1 MASGIAKVLVVN
13 NDSDLCEVVSNA
25 LEFYGH
31 KVVVANS
38 ILEARD
44 VLSSEQFHVALL
56 DILLDDGYGYGY
68 GLIEDCKSC
77 FPPVEPIVMSG
88 YQSPFYVDGDSP
100 VIDYLSVARNVGAEM
115 ILRKPFE
122 FDALNKMVCSA
133 RDKSGAAARAGIPES
148 GGGPLGETG
157 FH

>member
-1 MASGIAKVLVVN
+1 MASGMAKVLVVD
-13 NDSDLCEVVSNA
+13 NDSDLCEVVSTA

-31 KVVVANS
+31 QVVVANS

-44 VLSSEQFHVALL
+44 VLSSEQFDVALL
-56 DILLDDGYGYGY
+56 DILLDDGYGYR
-68 GLIEDCKSC
+68 LIEDCKRC
-77 FPPVEPIVMSG
+77 FPAVEPIVMSG
-88 YQSPFYVDGDSP
+88 YQSPFYVDSDGP
-100 VIDYLSVARNVGAEM
+100 AIDYLSVARNVGAEL

-133 RDKSGAAARAGIPES
+133 RDKSGAAARASIPDGS
-148 GGGPLGETG
+148 GGPLGETG

>member
-1 MASGIAKVLVVN
+1 MASAMAKVLIVD
-13 NDSDLCEVVSNA
+13 NDSDLCEVVSTA

-31 KVVVANS
+31 QVVVANS

-44 VLSSEQFHVALL
+44 VLGSEQFDVALL
-56 DILLDDGYGYGY
+56 DILLDDGYGY

-133 RDKSGAAARAGIPES
+133 RDKSGAAAQARIPDGS
-148 GGGPLGETG
+148 GGGPLSEPG

>member
-1 MASGIAKVLVVN
+1 MASAMAKVLVVD
-13 NDSDLCEVVSNA
+13 NDSDLCEVVSTA

-31 KVVVANS
+31 QVVVANS

-44 VLSSEQFHVALL
+44 VLNSEQFDVALL
-56 DILLDDGYGYGY
+56 DILLDDGYGYG
-68 GLIEDCKSC
+68 LIEDCKRC

-133 RDKSGAAARAGIPES
+133 RDKSGAAARAVLPDGG
-148 GGGPLGETG
+148 GGGPLSEPG